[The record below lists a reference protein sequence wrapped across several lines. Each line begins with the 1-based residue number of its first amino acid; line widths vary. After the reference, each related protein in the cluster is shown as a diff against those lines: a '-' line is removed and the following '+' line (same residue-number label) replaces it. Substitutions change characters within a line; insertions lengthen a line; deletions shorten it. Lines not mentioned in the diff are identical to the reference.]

1 LVLALELNDNLPEEI
16 KNKLVTGQVTS
27 DCQVWDR
34 VQLDVENVDG
44 TSPEEIAA
52 SLWTRYLGQFQSPL
66 SMDRCKLVSFTV
78 DNVTIDPE
86 EGQRISVG
94 PDEYLA
100 LIDYAVQV
108 AHKEETIWM
117 AGSGRE
123 IEFSDDSWIGKTV
136 LVKITKKDNFYILT
150 IQGFG

>member
-1 LVLALELNDNLPEEI
+1 
-16 KNKLVTGQVTS
+16 
-27 DCQVWDR
+27 
-34 VQLDVENVDG
+34 VQLDVENVGD
-44 TSPEEIAA
+44 TSPEETAA
-52 SLWTRYLGQFQSPL
+52 SLWTKYLEQFQSPL

-78 DNVTIDPE
+78 DNITIDPK

-94 PDEYLA
+94 LDEYLA

-108 AHKEETIWM
+108 EHEKDTIWM

-123 IEFSDDSWIGKTV
+123 TESSDEGGIGKTV
-136 LVKITKKDNFYILT
+136 LVKVTKKDKFYILT